1 MSLIPNL
8 SNLTPLAQKN
18 LSAISSKIAAQKK
31 IIEKERAVLDSKGDT
46 YVCNRART
54 SLAFRKAKLERLE
67 EETSKKAKELE
78 EEFNKALKQLDRD
91 LETKS
96 RQLES
101 EIEIQEKIIWDET
114 HKETPTIIR
123 ANMEIESLMKEKN
136 SLLSAVGVFTT
147 EQPPLTQAPPPQEV
161 PPPQAPQAA
170 PEDSEPNLDFALFM
184 MDGRQDG
191 QPIDPNPSYLS
202 RVALG
207 ACMTSAQKKKGVKMP

>member
-1 MSLIPNL
+1 MSLNPNL

-54 SLAFRKAKLERLE
+54 SLAFKKSKLEKVE
-67 EETSKKAKELE
+67 EEIEKKKNQLE

-91 LETKS
+91 LETKT

-114 HKETPTIIR
+114 HRETPTIIR

-147 EQPPLTQAPPPQEV
+147 EEPPLTQAPPPQEAPP
-161 PPPQAPQAA
+161 PPPQATPD
-170 PEDSEPNLDFALFM
+170 DSEPNLDFALFM

-207 ACMTSAQKKKGVKMP
+207 ACMTSAQKKKGIKMP

>member
-8 SNLTPLAQKN
+8 SNLTPAAQKN
-18 LSAISSKIAAQKK
+18 LSAISSKITVQKK

-46 YVCNRART
+46 YICNRART
-54 SLAFRKAKLERLE
+54 TLASKRTKLEGLE
-67 EETSKKAKELE
+67 EEYERKK
-78 EEFNKALKQLDRD
+78 KQL
-91 LETKS
+91 EA
-96 RQLES
+96 
-101 EIEIQEKIIWDET
+101 EIELQEKIIWDET

-136 SLLSAVGVFTT
+136 SLLNAVGVFTT
-147 EQPPLTQAPPPQEV
+147 EQPPLTQAPPPQEA
-161 PPPQAPQAA
+161 PQAPPQVT

-207 ACMTSAQKKKGVKMP
+207 ACMTSAQKKKGVKMS